1 MKNSQFNSGNYNDW
15 DNIVKKILP
24 QINKTL
30 RYTAIPTIDEK
41 LALMVG
47 SNAEIIKE
55 SIDIEQIVDRDGLKG
70 IKALITYY
78 VDEFKVPNA
87 PQDAIDT
94 DETSLREFLNCDTFE
109 VVDINIDT
117 NDGMLNLTIEFLIE
131 DFAEDDEV

>member
-30 RYTAIPTIDEK
+30 RYTAIPMIDEK
-41 LALMVG
+41 LTLMVG

-70 IKALITYY
+70 IKASITYY

-94 DETSLREFLNCDTFE
+94 DETSIREFLNCDTFE

>member
-30 RYTAIPTIDEK
+30 RYTAIPMIDEK

-47 SNAEIIKE
+47 SNAEIVKE
-55 SIDIEQIVDRDGLKG
+55 SIDIEQIVDRDGIKG
-70 IKALITYY
+70 IKASITYY

-87 PQDAIDT
+87 PQEAIDT
-94 DETSLREFLNCDTFE
+94 DIASITEFLNCDTFE